1 MKKILLIALVC
12 AFMCASCSN
21 SSTVEDTTT
30 PTLTE
35 VTTISEVS
43 VETSATLNNV
53 ITGDVTTTE
62 APKTTEMPVFFTTE
76 DVVKDPPKE
85 LTEEE
90 AVAIYTQVAEAHD
103 MKDWEAISKYG
114 ALDVLVWLKTGK
126 QLEGN
131 QLVAKAEET
140 LSQANMVYGD
150 KVDIKATKLRPEY
163 CEELTNSLK
172 RLSAEQI
179 GVVSPYV
186 FSDGYVI
193 SIEAKDN
200 SFAIVDSWKVICVN
214 GEWKCDLGVGSIINA
229 FTSFEDSLTEG
240 VTIGAS
246 SGDEID
252 IPMVNEQDF
261 ASGGSESSSV
271 GTEVQYPSVS
281 NE

>member
-53 ITGDVTTTE
+53 VTGDVTTTE
-62 APKTTEMPVFFTTE
+62 APKTTEIPVFFTTE
-76 DVVKDPPKE
+76 EVVKDPPKE
-85 LTEEE
+85 ITAEE
-90 AVAIYTQVAEAHD
+90 AIAIYNQVAEAHK
-103 MKDWEAISKYG
+103 MKDWETISKYG

-126 QLEGN
+126 QLKGN

-193 SIEAKDN
+193 SIEAKDK
-200 SFAIVDSWKVICVN
+200 SFAIADSWKVVCVN

-271 GTEVQYPSVS
+271 GTEMQYPPVS
-281 NE
+281 DE